1 MKNATLLFIIFA
13 TIISVP
19 VPVFSAIP
27 KPAFSA
33 VCPDGGAPQNFSE
46 LVCLFVNLISTAI
59 PVVAGIAVLVF
70 FWGLA
75 KFVLKAGSE
84 NDREEG
90 KQIML
95 WGIIALF
102 VLVSLSGIIVFI
114 HAEIFN
120 ESPIFLPTLPENSP

>member
-1 MKNATLLFIIFA
+1 MKNAILLFIIFA

-19 VPVFSAIP
+19 VPVFA
-27 KPAFSA
+27 A
-33 VCPDGGAPQNFSE
+33 VCPDGGAPRNFSE
-46 LVCLFVNLISTAI
+46 LICLFVDLISTAI

-90 KQIML
+90 KQIMF

-102 VLVSLSGIIVFI
+102 VLVSLSGIVVFI
-114 HAEIFN
+114 HGEIFN
-120 ESPIFLPTLPENSP
+120 YSPGVLPTLPENSP